1 MRTRELGVQ
10 GHKTVGGLI
19 GFASDSVIIRRSLF
33 DGMVEGKENTGGL
46 VGWVESGTLT
56 DNTVSGSVLG
66 WERTG
71 GVAFIVPFDTP
82 TPLALIRA
90 ILPDVLVKG
99 ADWPEEQIAGAAEVQ
114 AAGGRVLRIP
124 LSPGRSTTAII
135 RRIAKHV
142 AG

>member
-1 MRTRELGVQ
+1 MLAALGCV
-10 GHKTVGGLI
+10 
-19 GFASDSVIIRRSLF
+19 D
-33 DGMVEGKENTGGL
+33 
-46 VGWVESGTLT
+46 
-56 DNTVSGSVLG
+56 
-66 WERTG
+66 
-71 GVAFIVPFDTP
+71 FIVPFDTP